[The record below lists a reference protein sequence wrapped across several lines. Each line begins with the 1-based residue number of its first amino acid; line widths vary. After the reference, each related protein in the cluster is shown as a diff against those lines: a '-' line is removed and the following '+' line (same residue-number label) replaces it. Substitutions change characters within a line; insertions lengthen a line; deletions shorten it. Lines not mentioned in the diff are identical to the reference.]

1 MIQGQWGAELELV
14 VTVMQAALAPAFLLT
29 AVAGL
34 LNVMTARLARAVDR
48 ARELQRAYRDAND
61 RERGWL
67 NEEFDLITRRKKL
80 IRFAMLLCVGG
91 AVLICL
97 LIALLFIMGLSRLT
111 LAWLIKSLFAG
122 AMGLIAAAL
131 TMLLRETRLAA
142 SVGELTIAPPE

>member
-48 ARELQRAYRDAND
+48 ARELQRAYGAADT
-61 RERGWL
+61 RERQWL
-67 NEEFDLITRRKKL
+67 TEEFDLIVRRKRL
-80 IRFAMLLCVGG
+80 IRMAMTLCVAG

-122 AMGLIAAAL
+122 AMGFIATAL
-131 TMLLRETRLAA
+131 AVLLRETRLAG
-142 SVGELTIAPPE
+142 SVGELTIARPG

>member
-29 AVAGL
+29 AIAGM

-48 ARELQRAYRDAND
+48 ARALQLSYRDAD
-61 RERGWL
+61 ARERQWL
-67 NEEFDLITRRKKL
+67 VDEFDLIVRRKRL
-80 IRFAMLLCVGG
+80 IRGAMTLCVAG
-91 AVLICL
+91 AVLICV

-122 AMGLIAAAL
+122 AMGFIAVSL
-131 TMLLRETRLAA
+131 GVMLRETSLAG
-142 SVGELTIAPPE
+142 SVGELTIAPPD

>member
-1 MIQGQWGAELELV
+1 MVQGQWGAELELV
-14 VTVMQAALAPAFLLT
+14 VAVMQAALAPAFLLT

-48 ARELQRAYRDAND
+48 ARELQRSYRNADD
-61 RERGWL
+61 RERSWL
-67 NEEFDLITRRKKL
+67 AEEFDLIIRRKKL
-80 IRFAMLLCVGG
+80 IRLAMLLCVGG

-131 TMLLRETRLAA
+131 AMLLRETRLAA
-142 SVGELTIAPPE
+142 SVGELTIAPPN

>member
-1 MIQGQWGAELELV
+1 MQGQWGAELELV
-14 VTVMQAALAPAFLLT
+14 VAVMQAALAPAFLLT

-48 ARELQRAYRDAND
+48 ARELQRSYRDADD
-61 RERGWL
+61 RERRWL
-67 NEEFDLITRRKKL
+67 GAEFDLIIRRKKL
-80 IRFAMLLCVGG
+80 IRLAMLLCVGG

-97 LIALLFIMGLSRLT
+97 LIALLFIMGLSRLS

-131 TMLLRETRLAA
+131 MMLLRETRLAA
-142 SVGELTIAPPE
+142 SFGELTIAPPD